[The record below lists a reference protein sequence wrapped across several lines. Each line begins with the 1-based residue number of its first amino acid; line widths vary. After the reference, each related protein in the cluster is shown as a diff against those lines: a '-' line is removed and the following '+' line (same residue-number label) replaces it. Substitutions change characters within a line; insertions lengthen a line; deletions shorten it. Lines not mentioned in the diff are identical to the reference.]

1 MVTSIFRGR
10 LHYSWVVFGVAFLA
24 LLAAAGIRSTPGV
37 LIVPLEHEFGWNR
50 ALVSVAVSIN
60 LLLFG
65 LIGPFAAAFM
75 ARFGIRR
82 VMVAALTLIA
92 LGVGLTTQMKSLWQL
107 YLLWGVIVGSGAG
120 CMATVLAAVVANRWF
135 VARRGLVVGILTAA
149 GATGQLLFLPVL
161 ASETVT
167 RGWRWASLTVAAG
180 ALLAIPIVAVF
191 MRDSP
196 RQVGLRAY
204 GSTEDEPPPVTGN
217 PFATA
222 IGGLATGVRSSSFW
236 LLAGSFF
243 ICGATTNGLIGTH
256 LIPASMEHGIPEVQA
271 ASMLALIG
279 IFDVAGTIVSG
290 SLTDRFDSRWLLF
303 WYYGLRG
310 LALLLLPFALGS
322 TWVVLLA
329 FIVFYGLD
337 WVATVPPTVA
347 LATKVWGRGA
357 APVVFGWIF
366 ASHQLGAAFAASAA
380 GAMRTWLGDYQV
392 TFISAGLL
400 CLVAS
405 GLVIRIKRESG
416 PEPSSLPATVQPA

>member
-1 MVTSIFRGR
+1 MVTSFFRGR
-10 LHYSWVVFGVAFLA
+10 LHYSWVVFGVAFFA

-82 VMVAALTLIA
+82 VMLVALSLIA
-92 LGVGLTTQMKSLWQL
+92 LGVSLTTRMQSLWQL

-149 GATGQLLFLPVL
+149 GATGQLIFLPVL
-161 ASETVT
+161 ATETVSH
-167 RGWRWASLTVAAG
+167 GWRWASLTVAAG
-180 ALLAIPIVAVF
+180 ALVAIPVVAIF

-196 RQVGLRAY
+196 SQVGLRAY
-204 GSTEDEPPPVTGN
+204 GSMEDEPPAVVGN
-217 PFATA
+217 PFRTA
-222 IGGLATGVRSSSFW
+222 VGGLATGVRSGSFW

-243 ICGATTNGLIGTH
+243 ICGATTNGLIATH
-256 LIPASMEHGIPEVQA
+256 LIPASMEHGIPEVTA

-279 IFDVAGTIVSG
+279 IFDVIGTTVSG
-290 SLTDRFDSRWLLF
+290 ALTDRVDSRWLLF
-303 WYYGLRG
+303 WYYSLRG
-310 LALLLLPFALGS
+310 LSLLLLPFALGS
-322 TWVVLLA
+322 SYLVLLV

-337 WVATVPPTVA
+337 WVATVPPTVV
-347 LATKVWGRGA
+347 LATKVFGRNA

-366 ASHQLGAAFAASAA
+366 AAHQLGAAFAASAA

-400 CLVAS
+400 CLIAA
-405 GLVIRIKRESG
+405 GLVIRIRREVG
-416 PEPSSLPATVQPA
+416 PEPSPLPATLQPA